1 MSGRFSQQRRQIV
14 ELLQNGFGV
23 TARGMFEKYDI
34 QSLAARI
41 FELRAMGYVIES
53 RRKSDGENHWVEYYL
68 ISSPRPIA
76 ETAA

>member
-1 MSGRFSQQRRQIV
+1 MSGRFSQQRQQIV

-34 QSLAARI
+34 QRLAARI

-53 RRKSDGENHWVEYYL
+53 RRKSDSETHWVEYYL
-68 ISSPRPIA
+68 ISSPPTMT